1 MSWVDGLPEILR
13 PKEAARALR
22 IHVGTLRRW
31 DKEGRL
37 RPLARSKGGQRRYAR
52 ADILALLGIEEA
64 AGDKAAAIYAR
75 VSTGKQAEAGN
86 LERQR
91 QRLLEY
97 AAVNGYRVV
106 LQASDV
112 ASGLNTGRKGL
123 RRVIEAARSHRIR
136 CLLVEYPD
144 RLARFGFPYL
154 ETLLDVLGVRI
165 IVTSNQEPEDAA
177 SELVKDM
184 LAIVTSFSAK
194 LYGMRG
200 GRKARAAVKAALA
213 ETEGSAV
220 GG

>member
-1 MSWVDGLPEILR
+1 MPEVLR
-13 PKEAARALR
+13 PKEAARVLR

-37 RPLARSKGGQRRYAR
+37 RPIARSKGGQRRYAR
-52 ADILALLGIEEA
+52 ADILALLGVDDA
-64 AGDKAAAIYAR
+64 AGDRTAAIYTR

-91 QRLLEY
+91 QRLVEY

-112 ASGLNTGRKGL
+112 ASGLNTRRKGL
-123 RRVIEAARSHRIR
+123 WRVMEAARRHKIKYV
-136 CLLVEYPD
+136 LVEYPD

-154 ETLLDVLGVRI
+154 ETLFDVLGVRV
-165 IVTSNQEPEDAA
+165 IVTANEEPEDAA

-200 GRKARAAVKAALA
+200 GRKARAAVKTALA